1 MAKTSKIIIKKY
13 PNRRL
18 YNTQTSTY
26 IKLDD
31 LTEMV
36 RRDED
41 FKVVDVKTDEDL
53 TRVTLAQI
61 ILDHESQGYELLP
74 VDLIKT
80 VIKFYDHPV
89 NKLLQDYFTH
99 ALKSFNESMDNANV
113 FNQAM
118 TFGKDFEQITRDNMD
133 YFNQVF
139 FGDNGKGNGK
149 KK

>member
-1 MAKTSKIIIKKY
+1 MTSKIVIKKY

-31 LTEMV
+31 LAEMV
-36 RRDED
+36 RRDEE
-41 FKVVDVKTDEDL
+41 FQVIDVKTNEDL
-53 TRVTLAQI
+53 TRITLAQI

-74 VDLIKT
+74 LDLIKT

-89 NKLLQDYFTH
+89 NKLLQDYFTQ
-99 ALKSFNESMDNANV
+99 ALKAFNETMNNQNM

-118 TFGKDFEQITRDNMD
+118 SLGKDFEQIAKDNMD

-139 FGDNGKGNGK
+139 FGSNGKDKGK